1 MLMDRK
7 YLELLHERRMH
18 VGGIGSLRLGCCTLL
33 WCIRF
38 LEGNTSSKY
47 QNKLCGMVIT
57 YVDRSK
63 AVLVAGIADGIKKS
77 VAASLN
83 G

>member
-1 MLMDRK
+1 MSCK
-7 YLELLHERRMH
+7 Y
-18 VGGIGSLRLGCCTLL
+18 
-33 WCIRF
+33 WKQF
-38 LEGNTSSKY
+38 
-47 QNKLCGMVIT
+47 CGMSIT

-83 G
+83 D